1 MCQLCNGTHVVYEVD
16 SLSIRTSCCP
26 QCGPESDEVWK
37 SRIENIIADFRK
49 KKEELGW
56 NKASC

>member
-16 SLSIRTSCCP
+16 SFSIRTSCCP

-37 SRIENIIADFRK
+37 ARIESIIADFK
-49 KKEELGW
+49 SKKEELGW
-56 NKASC
+56 NKVSC